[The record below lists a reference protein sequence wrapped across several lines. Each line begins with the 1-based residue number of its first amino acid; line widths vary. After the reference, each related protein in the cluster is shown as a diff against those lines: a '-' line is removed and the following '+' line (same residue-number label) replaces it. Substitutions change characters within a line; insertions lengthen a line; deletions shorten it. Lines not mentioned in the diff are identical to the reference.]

1 MCNLPVAC
9 CTNGDAVG
17 TGHHHCL
24 RFGALPNVKNR
35 GVAGDSSPASDSAS
49 ARTAIDHLLVHATDC
64 IAIEAVYE
72 LSSGLTTQYAPHR
85 MVQAVI
91 GPTNPIACAGVAGL
105 LQDKVSLKSV

>member
-9 CTNGDAVG
+9 CTNGYAVG
-17 TGHHHCL
+17 TGHHHCWRL
-24 RFGALPNVKNR
+24 GALPIVKDR
-35 GVAGDSSPASDSAS
+35 GVTGDSSPASDSAS
-49 ARTAIDHLLVHATDC
+49 ARTAIAHLLVHATDC

-91 GPTNPIACAGVAGL
+91 GPTNPIGCAGVAGL
-105 LQDKVSLKSV
+105 LQDKVSIKSA